1 MYFSHICSCDILLIF
16 FFKQNTAYELL
27 ISDWSSDV
35 CSSDLIVH
43 QPDHALRLAA
53 HDGEEAPPG
62 IGILYRRT
70 FKRLDKADQRRQRG
84 AKFMACVGD
93 EIDAHLFARA
103 QGRAIDDAYRLLV
116 VSDGEIGSAHV

>member
-1 MYFSHICSCDILLIF
+1 MR
-16 FFKQNTAYELL
+16 
-27 ISDWSSDV
+27 ISAWSSDV
-35 CSSDLIVH
+35 CSSDL
-43 QPDHALRLAA
+43 ALRLAA

-93 EIDAHLFARA
+93 EIDAHLFGRA

-116 VSDGEIGSAHV
+116 VSDGVGKIGRASCRESVCQYV

>member
-1 MYFSHICSCDILLIF
+1 MR
-16 FFKQNTAYELL
+16 

-35 CSSDLIVH
+35 CSSDL
-43 QPDHALRLAA
+43 
-53 HDGEEAPPG
+53 EAPPG

-93 EIDAHLFARA
+93 EIDAHLFGRA

-116 VSDGEIGSAHV
+116 VSDGVGKQFPPLILSAQIEEFGSGAGGRALRQQRRRRRVEIGRAHV

>member
-1 MYFSHICSCDILLIF
+1 MR
-16 FFKQNTAYELL
+16 

-35 CSSDLIVH
+35 CSSDL
-43 QPDHALRLAA
+43 
-53 HDGEEAPPG
+53 EAPPG

-93 EIDAHLFARA
+93 EIDAHLFGRA
-103 QGRAIDDAYRLLV
+103 QGRAIDEAYRLLV
-116 VSDGEIGSAHV
+116 VSAGDGTQFPPLTLSPQHAAVGSAAGGREVGSPAWRDKRWTDE

>member
-1 MYFSHICSCDILLIF
+1 MR
-16 FFKQNTAYELL
+16 

-35 CSSDLIVH
+35 CSSDL
-43 QPDHALRLAA
+43 
-53 HDGEEAPPG
+53 EAPPG

-93 EIDAHLFARA
+93 EIDAHLFGRA
-103 QGRAIDDAYRLLV
+103 QGRTIDDAYRLLA
-116 VSDGEIGSAHV
+116 VSDGVGMQFPPLILSAQIEAFGSGAGRRTLRQQRRQIGRAHV